1 MVKIIH
7 PMKIIKY
14 IFFLVI
20 LVLLQ
25 SCGSRKLPEESVKI
39 YEGQLNLMD
48 GYYLINSYDSPSMS
62 QSLKGIDSFF
72 DIKIPLSITFVNLK
86 FIDDETLQLSYESE
100 GFAFKKTFPGEL
112 KNGAFYLSSNR
123 YFIGIP
129 LTVFTKENNFE
140 RVIMGSDDNLIL
152 ERFEEKVSRI
162 FNAVEETYFW
172 ESYTYD
178 RLYKN
183 IHIDKEG
190 NLIE

>member
-1 MVKIIH
+1 
-7 PMKIIKY
+7 MKIIKY

>member
-72 DIKIPLSITFVNLK
+72 DIKIPLSITFANLK

>member
-1 MVKIIH
+1 
-7 PMKIIKY
+7 MKIIKY

-72 DIKIPLSITFVNLK
+72 DIKIPLSITFANLK

>member
-183 IHIDKEG
+183 IHINKEG